1 VDGGDTGRLTTSP
14 DAVVRR
20 LGDELILVNLRT
32 NRIYEL
38 NRTAARLWEL
48 IAEGR
53 DAGELRQAMLHEFD
67 VEESS
72 LDDEIAAL
80 VPVLVERGLVER
92 R

>member
-1 VDGGDTGRLTTSP
+1 VGGVDTGRLTTNP
-14 DAVVRR
+14 DVVVRR
-20 LGDELILVNLRT
+20 LGHELILVNLGT

-92 R
+92 P